1 MEPQLEPLQVK
12 SSNMVLVVVSSVLIA
27 ASIAGGSVYAYQKN
41 QNDKQQANLQNQIDS
56 LNTRLAAQ
64 TPIPTV
70 TPMAMPTPT
79 ALGQPTTTPTPITLQ
94 TYTSPAYHFAFTYP
108 EAWSV
113 DGANAKLAGP
123 YDCKSADGLCLLLTD
138 NHPAPHGPDQHYLVK
153 IRVSKPVKPLAVDS
167 YSAQTLKTYL
177 DTYYRNVAAVQLGGL
192 SGYSAQPTSQNEEN
206 GQSNAVIYFI
216 PQSDNSIVS
225 LWEWRKLDD
234 TESIIQSVKFNQ

>member
-1 MEPQLEPLQVK
+1 MEPQLEPSQVK
-12 SSNMVLVVVSSVLIA
+12 SKNMALVVVSSVLIA

-41 QNDKQQANLQNQIDS
+41 QNDQQQANLQNQIDS
-56 LNTRLAAQ
+56 LNTRIAAQ
-64 TPIPTV
+64 ARTPIV
-70 TPMAMPTPT
+70 TSMTTPTPT
-79 ALGQPTTTPTPITLQ
+79 PLGQPTTTPITLQ
-94 TYTSPAYHFAFTYP
+94 TYTSTANHFTFTYP

-177 DTYYRNVAAVQLGGL
+177 NTYYRNVATVQLGGL
-192 SGYSAQPTSQNEEN
+192 SGYSAQTTSQNEEN
-206 GQSNAVIYFI
+206 GQSNAVTYFI

-234 TESIIQSVKFNQ
+234 TERIIQSVKFNQ